1 MSLNSVLLTGGTGS
15 LGASVLAQL
24 LSTGH
29 SVTAVV
35 RSLKKSAPFLT
46 RQYASQVDSGKLKL
60 VEIPDMTVPHAFD
73 DLVKTVDAIVH
84 VATPLS
90 DSDFQRTIIDAT
102 LAINDNIFAASL
114 KAPSVKRIII
124 TGSIV
129 ATMALPD
136 TLFRPITVSADDYST
151 ITNEQ
156 GLSSLPAAYQYAK
169 TSSEKKAWEFMK
181 TAKPSFDL
189 VVLLAPA
196 ITGKCIQEGFVPS
209 KTALGGMAEIY
220 QNVFD
225 VETPGLVF
233 PFVMDVEDVAS
244 IHIKSLDLKV
254 PGNERYVFHSGLPQ
268 NSSEVAKKIREEYP
282 QLRNRVPEVLDESA
296 ESPVKVKV
304 DTSKSDKVFGGP
316 WKDWWESAK
325 DTVDDII
332 KFEK

>member
-1 MSLNSVLLTGGTGS
+1 MSHNTVLLTGGTGS
-15 LGASVLAQL
+15 LGASILAQL
-24 LSTGH
+24 ISKGH
-29 SVTAVV
+29 SVTAVI
-35 RSLKKSAPFLT
+35 RSIKKSASFLT
-46 RQYASQVDSGKLKL
+46 KQYASQVNSGQLKL
-60 VEIPDMTVPHAFD
+60 VEVPDMTVPHAFD
-73 DLVKTVDAIVH
+73 DLVKTVDAIIH
-84 VATPLS
+84 VATPLA
-90 DSDFQRTIIDAT
+90 DSDFQRTIINAT
-102 LAINDNIFAASL
+102 LAINENIFAASL

-129 ATMALPD
+129 STMNLPD

-169 TSSEKKAWEFMK
+169 TSSEKKAWEFIK
-181 TAKPSFDL
+181 TTKPSFDL

-196 ITGKCIQEGFVPS
+196 ITGKCIQEGFAPS

-244 IHIKSLDLKV
+244 IHVKSLDLKV
-254 PGNERYVFHSGLPQ
+254 PGNERYLFHSSHPQ
-268 NSSEVAKKIREEYP
+268 DSAEVAKMIREEYP
-282 QLRNRVPEVLDESA
+282 QLRNRVPEVGEDRA

-304 DTSKSDKVFGGP
+304 DTSKSDRVFGGP

-325 DTVDDII
+325 DIVDDII

>member
-1 MSLNSVLLTGGTGS
+1 
-15 LGASVLAQL
+15 
-24 LSTGH
+24 
-29 SVTAVV
+29 
-35 RSLKKSAPFLT
+35 
-46 RQYASQVDSGKLKL
+46 
-60 VEIPDMTVPHAFD
+60 MTVPHAFD

-102 LAINDNIFAASL
+102 SAINDNIFAASL

-233 PFVMDVEDVAS
+233 PFVM
-244 IHIKSLDLKV
+244 
-254 PGNERYVFHSGLPQ
+254 
-268 NSSEVAKKIREEYP
+268 
-282 QLRNRVPEVLDESA
+282 
-296 ESPVKVKV
+296 
-304 DTSKSDKVFGGP
+304 
-316 WKDWWESAK
+316 
-325 DTVDDII
+325 
-332 KFEK
+332 